1 MKNEIN
7 YSTMCDIIKQN
18 TRNYA
23 KRQITFFKKLPGIL
37 WLDPYNKENMN
48 IILMKG
54 PLLIAQPVDS
64 AEFALH
70 TNWSLLVQTVAA
82 VVTQIRRAG

>member
-1 MKNEIN
+1 
-7 YSTMCDIIKQN
+7 
-18 TRNYA
+18 
-23 KRQITFFKKLPGIL
+23 
-37 WLDPYNKENMN
+37 
-48 IILMKG
+48 MKG

-82 VVTQIRRAG
+82 VVT